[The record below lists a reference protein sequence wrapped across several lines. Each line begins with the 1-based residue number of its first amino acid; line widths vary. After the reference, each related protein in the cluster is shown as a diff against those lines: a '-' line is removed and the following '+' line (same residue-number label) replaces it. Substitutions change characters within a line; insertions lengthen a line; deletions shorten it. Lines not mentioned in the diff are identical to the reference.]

1 MTYTDCWNPQNESE
15 AREQILTGA
24 TPETFEKT
32 GAHEAF
38 EVLRLETPGKRPCAI
53 DFGCG
58 IGRVA
63 RYVAPY
69 CDHLYCVDTSES
81 MLEMARERC
90 RELPNVT
97 YVQSE
102 NVSLFE
108 LRSRIDLI
116 YSILCLQHLRRED
129 AHAALRGFARVLK
142 PGGRLYFTVP
152 RRHSPAYGA
161 HDESSL
167 RGTRLYDW
175 TELMNLMGR
184 DDWVRKGVDGLDG
197 NFRVWAYRR

>member
-1 MTYTDCWNPQNESE
+1 MTYADCWQPQDEKE
-15 AREQILTGA
+15 AREQILTGS
-24 TPETFEKT
+24 TESSFEKT

-38 EVLRLETPGKRPCAI
+38 EALRFEQPGKRPCAI
-53 DFGCG
+53 DFGSG
-58 IGRVA
+58 MGRVA
-63 RYVAPY
+63 KYIARY
-69 CDHLYCVDTSES
+69 CDHLYCVDTSEA
-81 MLEMARERC
+81 MLAMARERC

-116 YSILCLQHLRRED
+116 YSILTLQHLRRED
-129 AHAALRGFARVLK
+129 AHAAVKGFARVLK

-152 RRHSPAYGA
+152 KRGSAAYGN

-175 TELMNLMGR
+175 SELMDLTA
-184 DDWVRKGVDGLDG
+184 DDWLRKAVDGLDG
-197 NFRVWAYRR
+197 NWRVWAYRR